1 MPIDDTTARHARR
14 GPPSRLF
21 DGGVLAGAALLHGL
35 LFWIGGGIA
44 SGLGGSAQRRPWI
57 GDEATYWAFA
67 EQASRGATPA
77 FDPFWPPLYGH
88 FLRPFLALGE
98 WAPVFVA
105 LIQILLL
112 LLAALA
118 LRSLATRLFDSRDV
132 GRWAWAL
139 LLLDPQL
146 AAFCHFYWPE
156 ILHLA
161 LFLGA
166 TWVLVLRAGSW
177 AWLTCAGVLL
187 GAALLTK
194 ALLLPFVPLL
204 LWPLVREI
212 GWRRGIPR
220 ALLVAVV
227 TTAVVA
233 PTALRNLR
241 EHDGLVL
248 ASSARF
254 NLWVGLTDVAR
265 HSADDRTADAFRQ
278 YVAGGRTHRERQAV
292 VTEKLTALVRE
303 QSILDLT
310 AAQLSKQYFR
320 LFDKD
325 SYLTDLLPGAP
336 VPRDPHVYSDV
347 APAIATLLRGWSFA
361 VYAVLLAAAG
371 PGLTTTRL
379 LGAPWLQVLWL
390 FLAYNA
396 VLFLGLHVKSRY
408 RLQFLPV
415 LALAAAATLS
425 WIASAGPHR
434 WRAVD
439 GWQLGPWRLAGLR
452 LGLGVALSAGLLALA
467 FAGPLVR

>member
-1 MPIDDTTARHARR
+1 MHVDDTTARHARR

-21 DGGVLAGAALLHGL
+21 EGGVLAGAALLHGL
-35 LFWIGGGIA
+35 LFWIGGG
-44 SGLGGSAQRRPWI
+44 LGGSAQRRPWI
-57 GDEATYWAFA
+57 GDEAMYWALA
-67 EQASRGATPA
+67 EQASRGAMPA
-77 FDPFWPPLYGH
+77 IDPFWPPLYVQ
-88 FLRPFLALGE
+88 FLRPFTSLGE
-98 WAPVFVA
+98 AAPVLVA
-105 LIQILLL
+105 LTQIVLL

-118 LRSLATRLFDSRDV
+118 LRSLATRLFDSPDV

-139 LLLDPQL
+139 LLLDPQF
-146 AAFCHFYWPE
+146 AAFCHYYWPE

-177 AWLTCAGVLL
+177 AWLASAGVLL

-194 ALLLPFVPLL
+194 GILLPLVPLL
-204 LWPLVREI
+204 LWPLVRER

-220 ALLVAVV
+220 ALLVALV

-241 EHDGLVL
+241 EHDGLFL

-265 HSADDRTADAFRQ
+265 HSADDRTADEYRQ
-278 YVAGGRTHRERQAV
+278 YVAGGRTHRERQVA
-292 VTEKLTALVRE
+292 VTEKLTTLFRE
-303 QSILDLT
+303 HSLLDLT
-310 AAQLSKQYFR
+310 AAQLAKQYFR

-325 SYLTDLLPGAP
+325 SYLTDLLPGAA
-336 VPRDPHVYSDV
+336 VPRAPHVYSDV
-347 APAIATLLRGWSFA
+347 EPAIATLLRGWSFA
-361 VYAVLLAAAG
+361 VYALLLAAAG

-390 FLAYNA
+390 FLAYNV

-415 LALAAAATLS
+415 LVLAAAATLA
-425 WIASAGPHR
+425 WITSEGPHR

-439 GWQLGPWRLAGLR
+439 GWPLGPWRLRGLR
-452 LGLGVALSAGLLALA
+452 LGLGLALSAVLLALA